1 MQEKWAG
8 TTATGYSA
16 FSMVCLIIW
25 LSLNHYIPKENV
37 PIFFALL
44 TAGGLAQILAGMIQL
59 KRGLATPGNL
69 LLTFGTLFMLGP
81 ALTFLLVG
89 LKLASPTPLIGYV
102 NIFLGVLMGL
112 YIIPLLRA
120 PLIPFLIGPLGF
132 FVLSTLGLT
141 EIGYVAFKP
150 VASFLFAVSVIYG
163 LYMVAVGLGEE
174 VQIHLPVGKPLM
186 PLKMPENQGAA
197 KTEDGLV
204 N

>member
-1 MQEKWAG
+1 MQNTWAG

-16 FSMVCLIIW
+16 FTMVCLMIW
-25 LSLNHYIPKENV
+25 LSLNGYVPKENV

-44 TAGGLAQILAGMIQL
+44 TAGSLAQIIAGIIQL

-89 LKLASPTPLIGYV
+89 LKVASAAPLIGYV
-102 NIFLGVLMGL
+102 NILLGVLMAI

-120 PLIPFLIGPLGF
+120 PFVAFLIAPLGF
-132 FVLSTLGLT
+132 FVLSTLGLV
-141 EIGYVAFKP
+141 EIGYVALKP
-150 VASFLFAVSVIYG
+150 FASFLFAVSVFYG

-186 PLKMPENQGAA
+186 PLREPSKQ
-197 KTEDGLV
+197 
-204 N
+204 